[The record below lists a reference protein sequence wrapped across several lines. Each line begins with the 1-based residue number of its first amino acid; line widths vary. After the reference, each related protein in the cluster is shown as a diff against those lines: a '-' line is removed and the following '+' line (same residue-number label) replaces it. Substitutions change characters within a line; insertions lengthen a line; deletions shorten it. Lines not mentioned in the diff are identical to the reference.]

1 MSHTIRSGARVA
13 RGATYLFIQ
22 GIISA
27 IISVA
32 YFAILARFFP
42 PPRPEMGVY
51 AILTFII
58 TLVQVFG
65 TFALELAST
74 KYIAQY
80 TAEGEPKKAKSV
92 VARALQI
99 SLIAS
104 AILSMLLFASAE
116 WLSTLLLGMSK
127 WAPLFRILAFASFF
141 KILFTQTLGFLQ
153 GLQRIREMATINLA
167 YTVVEKF
174 LAIYLLYAGWE
185 LFGVVCGWLMGLVL
199 SSLIGLILTARF
211 LGILEKPHP
220 VKPLINFSY
229 PLYLSGILAFA
240 VNWIDQLFI
249 MPYMG
254 IVYLGMYYIA
264 IKAALVP
271 SLISSSIFVAL
282 FPKLSELYTRGGA
295 DSLKAAFHVTTRY
308 VVMAGFP
315 VIVGLAVLAH
325 PAMVLFAGVQY
336 AEAAL
341 PLTILCL
348 AQLPVTLGVAIS
360 PTLMTLERTK
370 TRLMLNV
377 AYMLFETFMCY
388 IALAHLNLG
397 MPGAAWARAF
407 TSLIGFGL
415 AVYAL
420 RRTLNVTIDKEAL
433 WKTSAASIIMASVI
447 TLLEMPIFQLY
458 LLPLYLMLPLLM
470 IIGSVTYFLSLV
482 ALRTIKKRD
491 VELLH
496 DYLPK
501 RLKHVAFWLGRVAF
515 IE

>member
-13 RGATYLFIQ
+13 RGATYLVIQ
-22 GIISA
+22 GISSA
-27 IISVA
+27 LISVA
-32 YFAILARFFP
+32 YFSILARFFP
-42 PPRPEMGVY
+42 PPRSEIGVY

-80 TAEGEPKKAKSV
+80 TAEGASKKAKSV

-104 AILSMLLFASAE
+104 AISSMLLFASAE
-116 WLSTLLLGMSK
+116 WLSTLLLATAK

-153 GLQRIREMATINLA
+153 ALQRIREMAAINLA

-185 LFGVVCGWLMGLVL
+185 LFGVIYSWLMGLIL
-199 SSLIGLILTARF
+199 CSLIGLILTARF

-220 VKPLINFSY
+220 AKPLINFSY

-249 MPYMG
+249 LPYMG
-254 IVYLGMYYIA
+254 VVYLGMYYVA

-282 FPKLSELYTRGGA
+282 FPKLSEMYTRGGA
-295 DSLKAAFHVTTRY
+295 DSLKEAFRVTTRY
-308 VVMAGFP
+308 VVVAGFP

-325 PAMVLFAGVQY
+325 PVMVLFAGVEY

-341 PLTILCL
+341 PLTVLCL

-370 TRLMLNV
+370 TRLMLNL
-377 AYMLFETFMCY
+377 AYILFETFMCY

-397 MPGAAWARAF
+397 MLGAGWAKAF
-407 TSLIGFGL
+407 AGLIGFGL

-420 RRTLNVTIDKEAL
+420 RRTLNVTLDKEAL
-433 WKTSAASIIMASVI
+433 WKASAASIIMTAGI
-447 TLLEMPIFQLY
+447 ALLETPIFQLC
-458 LLPLYLMLPLLM
+458 LLPLYLILPLLM
-470 IIGSVTYFLSLV
+470 IVGSVVYFLSLV
-482 ALRTIKKRD
+482 ALRAIKKCD
-491 VELLH
+491 VELIH

-501 RLKHVAFWLGRVAF
+501 GLKHVAFWLGRLAF
-515 IE
+515 VE

>member
-1 MSHTIRSGARVA
+1 MLHTIRSGALVA
-13 RGATYLFIQ
+13 RSATYLFIQ

-65 TFALELAST
+65 TFALESAST

-80 TAEGEPKKAKSV
+80 TADGEPNKARSV
-92 VARALQI
+92 VARALQV

-104 AILSMLLFASAE
+104 VVLSMLLFISAE
-116 WLSTLLLGMSK
+116 WLSTLLLGTYK

-153 GLQRIREMATINLA
+153 GLQRIREMAAINLI
-167 YTVVEKF
+167 YTAVEKA
-174 LAIYLLYAGWE
+174 LAICLLYAGWE
-185 LFGVVCGWLMGLVL
+185 LFGVLCGWLIGLIP

-211 LGILEKPHP
+211 LGLLGKPHSA
-220 VKPLINFSY
+220 KPLINFSY
-229 PLYLSGILAFA
+229 PLYISGILAFA
-240 VNWIDQLFI
+240 VNWVDQLFI
-249 MPYMG
+249 LPYMG
-254 IVYLGMYYIA
+254 VVYLGMYYIA
-264 IKAALVP
+264 IKAALIP
-271 SLISSSIFVAL
+271 SLISSSIFTAL

-295 DSLKAAFHVTTRY
+295 DSLKEAFHVATRY

-325 PAMVLFAGVQY
+325 PAMVLFAGVEY

-341 PLTILCL
+341 PLTILCI
-348 AQLPVTLGVAIS
+348 AQLPVTLGVAVG

-370 TRLMLNV
+370 TRLMLNI

-388 IALAHLNLG
+388 TALAHLNLG
-397 MPGAAWARAF
+397 MSGAAWARAF
-407 TSLIGFGL
+407 TGLAGFGL
-415 AVYAL
+415 AVYTL
-420 RRTLNVTIDKEAL
+420 RRVLKITLDKEAL
-433 WKTSAASIIMASVI
+433 WKGSTASIIMAVVI
-447 TLLEMPIFQLY
+447 ALLEISIFHLY
-458 LLPLYLMLPLLM
+458 LLPLHLMLLLLM

-482 ALRTIKKRD
+482 ALRAIKKRD
-491 VELLH
+491 VELLR

-501 RLKHVAFWLGRVAF
+501 RLKHVASWLSRAAF